1 MPGLECPVGHAT
13 PRSVHIVDG
22 ACPYER
28 MGAPRPPKRAPPS
41 TPREIDEIERLMRG
55 AALIISL
62 AAALIISLAAALII
76 SLAAA
81 ERFASEPKCARVG
94 SQADRAAK
102 GFA

>member
-62 AAALIISLAAALII
+62 AAALIISLAAA
-76 SLAAA
+76 